1 MKTIMLTLPIIAA
14 LLSICKANA
23 AGENEKNKNNLLSE
37 EKSDNNQA
45 SLLLNRLT
53 LGGYGEAVYTRNFY
67 SDNMF
72 RYSHAADYKNS
83 KGHGRVDLPHVVIR
97 MGYDFGKGWSMGSEI
112 EFEHGG
118 TESAVEIEAEETGEF
133 EKEIERGGEVSFEQF
148 WLQKS
153 FGKRFNIRAGHII
166 VPVGG
171 LNSAHLPNEFFTVYR
186 SEGEATI
193 FPSTWHET
201 GLSLWGRTKYWRY
214 EVMVL
219 PALNSNMFNHSGW
232 VHDGSASAYEF
243 KVADNIAGAARVD
256 NYSIKGLRLGISG
269 YIGNSFQNDIVSDEN
284 STKYKN
290 VKGTVAIGTF
300 DFSYYDHNTII
311 RGNIDYGH
319 LSDASMISSYNA
331 SLSNSTQSPYP
342 HTLVGKEAVAMGIEA
357 GYDIFSQ
364 IQALREHQKKLYLFG
379 RYEYYD
385 SYKPAAGVTDYQWT
399 DRHRM
404 ALGINY
410 FPIKEIIVKAEYSK
424 RFLKSRYNDEPS
436 FSIGIAYAGYFFK

>member
-1 MKTIMLTLPIIAA
+1 MLTLPIIAA

-83 KGHGRVDLPHVVIR
+83 KGHGRVDLPHVVIM

-243 KVADNIAGAARVD
+243 KVANNIAGAARVD

-364 IQALREHQKKLYLFG
+364 IKALREHQKKLYLFG

-404 ALGINY
+404 ACCKS
-410 FPIKEIIVKAEYSK
+410 IKESK
-424 RFLKSRYNDEPS
+424 FLLLWMITVRNIQCRF
-436 FSIGIAYAGYFFK
+436 